1 MTGHMNV
8 DKNKLARSIT
18 IEFTNYLFALP
29 DIPFRRVHRVFLSVL
44 VRSSLLPGTE
54 FYLRFPGR
62 LKWES
67 KVGPSHM
74 TSESNVKKLLIPQG
88 I

>member
-8 DKNKLARSIT
+8 DKNKFARAIT
-18 IEFTNYLFALP
+18 IDYPFALP
-29 DIPFRRVHRVFLSVL
+29 DIPFRRVHRAFLSVL

-54 FYLRFPGR
+54 SYLRSPGQ
-62 LKWES
+62 LKWET

>member
-8 DKNKLARSIT
+8 DKNKFARAIT
-18 IEFTNYLFALP
+18 IDYLFALP
-29 DIPFRRVHRVFLSVL
+29 DIPFRRVHRAFLSVL

-54 FYLRFPGR
+54 FYLRSPGQ

-74 TSESNVKKLLIPQG
+74 ISESNVKKLLIPQG
-88 I
+88 T

>member
-8 DKNKLARSIT
+8 DKNKFARAIT
-18 IEFTNYLFALP
+18 IDYPFALP
-29 DIPFRRVHRVFLSVL
+29 DIPFRRVHRAFLSLL

-54 FYLRFPGR
+54 FYLRSPGQ
-62 LKWES
+62 LKWET